1 MRRIFGFLVGIFV
14 GCLVGSGVALLLAPS
29 AGEDLRG
36 HIHARTT
43 GFADEIK
50 SAADARRVALEEHLA
65 ALRAP
70 RTSSNEPQQPSE

>member
-29 AGEDLRG
+29 TGEDLRG
-36 HIHARTT
+36 QIHTRTT

-50 SAADARRVALEEHLA
+50 SAADARRVVLEERLA
-65 ALRAP
+65 SLRAP
-70 RTSSNEPQQPSE
+70 QRPSAGG